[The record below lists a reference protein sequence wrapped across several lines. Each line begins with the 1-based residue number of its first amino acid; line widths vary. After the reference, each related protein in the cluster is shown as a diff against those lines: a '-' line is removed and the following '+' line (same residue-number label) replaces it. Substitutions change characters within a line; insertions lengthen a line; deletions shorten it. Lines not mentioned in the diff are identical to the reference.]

1 MLFLVF
7 GAVTF
12 AWGLA
17 MYWLLPDS
25 PQTAS
30 FLTETEKKQAFARV
44 QGLRHSADTRK
55 WNHEQLKEA
64 LMEPRTWLLFLLAI
78 FTTLPGGGLTAV
90 RMLQI

>member
-1 MLFLVF
+1 
-7 GAVTF
+7 
-12 AWGLA
+12 

-55 WNHEQLKEA
+55 WNQTQFNEA
-64 LMEPRTWLLFLLAI
+64 LIDPRTWLLFLLAI

-90 RMLQI
+90 SVLVPSMGATV